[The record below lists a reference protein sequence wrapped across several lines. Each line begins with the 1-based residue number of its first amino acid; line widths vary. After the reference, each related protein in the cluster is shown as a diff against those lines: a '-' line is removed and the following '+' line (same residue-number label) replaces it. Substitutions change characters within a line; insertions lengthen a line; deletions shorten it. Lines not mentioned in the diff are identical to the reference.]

1 MSSDVLLGS
10 CVVLEMFCLI
20 IYCLVIV
27 WYSDELPWFSNV
39 TFSDG
44 YVMRGVVGVMYR
56 EVL

>member
-10 CVVLEMFCLI
+10 CVGLGMFCLI
-20 IYCLVIV
+20 IYCLVIA

-44 YVMRGVVGVMYR
+44 CVM
-56 EVL
+56 